1 MYGAYWCSHCNDQ
14 KQTLGREA
22 MNYVTYVECAGDGK
36 DSRKDLCKEKN
47 IPGFPTWDIGGKLY
61 PGEWGLDELEDIL
74 KEVVARK

>member
-1 MYGAYWCSHCNDQ
+1 
-14 KQTLGREA
+14 